1 MGSSGH
7 QIYCNNIHVHLFR
20 PIYTSF
26 NHTSVP
32 TQQHNHASASTQK
45 SPSLKIPHIALP
57 PPRPAL
63 RAASPHHQAPQPK
76 LQSDLIPNSSHPS
89 HPTQAH
95 CPSLQPSALLPI
107 HPNPPNPSNHQLIS
121 HSAYLISTHYLNHPT
136 THVLTRRVLPKTR
149 QDPPRPSQDQSRL
162 SPNQY
167 RAPNPT
173 PPNEPA
179 GEPLVSYGACQG
191 PCAGRAFSSKRHT
204 SVLTSQLVGRAAA
217 RVC

>member
-136 THVLTRRVLPKTR
+136 THVLTRRVSPKTRRALPKTSRALAQTSIAR
-149 QDPPRPSQDQSRL
+149 Q
-162 SPNQY
+162 
-167 RAPNPT
+167 T
-173 PPNEPA
+173 PPLPTNP
-179 GEPLVSYGACQG
+179 
-191 PCAGRAFSSKRHT
+191 RAS
-204 SVLTSQLVGRAAA
+204 L
-217 RVC
+217 